1 MIQRTFKQAFNA
13 VFHDKENFE
22 EFLTLDIENE
32 VEKITVENK
41 IKKQHRLFFR
51 QSEKLKKYLRFVDR
65 VILRNLAKDNDVVHS
80 FTKDKSTLTA
90 VSAHSNNDYFFQTDI
105 SSFYSSIT
113 KDDVLRILKRD
124 INLIPIVDISDYIDF
139 LVSIMT
145 YDGVLPVGFST
156 SPQIS
161 NAFLFEFDGEL
172 NEICR
177 RRNIIYTR
185 YADDIILSGM
195 DLDHLKDM
203 SSIIDTLIFKLFS
216 GQITL
221 NKGKT
226 KLTWKGN
233 KVKIL
238 GLTILPNGVVTIDK
252 KYKNTIETLLHLYT
266 TDIDRFEKHLSMVD
280 GFNKRSLF
288 GLLHYANSIDPQYI
302 SKLQR
307 KYGSLAVY
315 KLMEASQND
324 D

>member
-1 MIQRTFKQAFNA
+1 MVQRTFEQAFNA
-13 VFHDKENFE
+13 VFHDKEIFE
-22 EFLTLDIENE
+22 EFLSLEVEKE
-32 VEKITVENK
+32 VEKIVIENK
-41 IKKQHRLFFR
+41 IKKQRRLFFR

-65 VILRNLAKDNDVVHS
+65 VILRNLAKNIDVVHS
-80 FTKDKSTLTA
+80 FTKEKSTLTA
-90 VSAHSNNDYFFQTDI
+90 VNAHSKNDYFFQTDI
-105 SSFYSSIT
+105 SSFYDSIT

-124 INLIPIVDISDYIDF
+124 VDLIPISDLVDYIDF
-139 LVSIMT
+139 LSSIMT
-145 YDGVLPVGFST
+145 YDSTLPIGFST

-172 NEICR
+172 NEICKKR
-177 RRNIIYTR
+177 DVVYTR

-195 DLDHLKDM
+195 KLSHLEDM
-203 SSIIDTLIFKLFS
+203 ANIIDSLMLKLFS
-216 GQITL
+216 GKISL

-252 KYKNTIETLLHLYT
+252 KHKNIIETLLHLYT
-266 TDIDRFEKHLSMVD
+266 TDINKFESHLSTMD

-288 GLLHYANSIDPQYI
+288 GLLHYANSIDQQYI
-302 SKLQR
+302 GKLQR

-315 KLMEASQND
+315 KLMEDSQNGD
-324 D
+324 